1 MKVFQFELTVKDET
15 IFYNHSGEDG
25 CTLEEAKAVAVEA
38 ICEYLIVSEEDIV
51 FVSQREIGR

>member
-1 MKVFQFELTVKDET
+1 MKIFKFELSVNGET

-25 CTLEEAKAVAVEA
+25 CTLEEAKAVVVEA